1 MGLIGRIST
10 GERSEQACTLNQAL
24 LKLAF
29 GCNEQK
35 PNSGHQREYIGIG
48 RQLVPE
54 SGLQ

>member
-1 MGLIGRIST
+1 MEVGGGRTQRVYHLGLIGRISA

-35 PNSGHQREYIGIG
+35 PN
-48 RQLVPE
+48 
-54 SGLQ
+54 